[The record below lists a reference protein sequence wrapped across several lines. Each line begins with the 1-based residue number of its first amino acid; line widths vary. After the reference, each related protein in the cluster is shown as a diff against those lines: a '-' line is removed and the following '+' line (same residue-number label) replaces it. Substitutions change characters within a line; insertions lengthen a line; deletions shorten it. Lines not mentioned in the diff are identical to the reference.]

1 MKRKLVSFCLIAA
14 LLISLLPVHM
24 ASAAAAPK
32 AEPTEISEDAANRN
46 FAGADN
52 RPYPMTPDDVVGSHF
67 SIAADATFVG
77 VGCPSWSNNI
87 GNLTVSLYA
96 FNKDYN
102 TSVSAAPIATHE
114 FVDYEDNAFLGF
126 SFTESD
132 PLKAGEYV
140 VQISDAVPDEA
151 TGGVGVWVQQ
161 EFAGQVFYEDGERN
175 AELSLR
181 MSVVFINE
189 PETPYG
195 TLTGES
201 AEGGEGGDIN
211 YTPYLDAILKFSDED
226 AEFYYTMDNAMYIDS
241 LEITDEG
248 YLAVEVIPGNDPQF
262 YLEIPSWI
270 DGPSREDY
278 PVMLIRMKQ
287 TAGNILNGEIFFST
301 TEFAGPTAGGNVVVN
316 YEKTNDWQNVI
327 VNFKSNKNFQ
337 GMLQRMR
344 FDIIGE
350 TTEDCSYL
358 IDYILFFESVDAAK
372 AFKHEDLETI
382 LSSRPTPEPA
392 TPTPEP
398 TPTPT
403 AKPTTAP
410 TQTQAA
416 QTAAPTSDNTQ
427 TEEGGLSSTEIIIIV
442 VCAVLVVA
450 AAVII
455 TVILRKKKKNAK

>member
-24 ASAAAAPK
+24 ANAAAAPK
-32 AEPTEISEDAANRN
+32 AEPTEISEDDANRN
-46 FAGADN
+46 FAGTDN
-52 RPYPMTPDDVVGSHF
+52 RPYPMAPDDVVGSHF

-77 VGCPSWSNNI
+77 VGCPSWSDNM

-96 FNKDYN
+96 FNKDYK
-102 TSVSAAPIATHE
+102 TSVSADPIARHE

-126 SFTESD
+126 SFSESD

-140 VQISDAVPDEA
+140 VEISDSVPDDGD
-151 TGGVGVWVQQ
+151 GGVGVWVQQ
-161 EFAGQVFYEDGERN
+161 EFPGQIFYEDGERN
-175 AELSLR
+175 EELSLR

-195 TLTGES
+195 KLTAEDKSEGE
-201 AEGGEGGDIN
+201 AGEIN

-226 AEFYYTMDNAMYIDS
+226 AEFYFTMDNAMYIDS
-241 LEITDEG
+241 LEITEEG

-270 DGPSREDY
+270 EGPSREDY

-287 TAGNILNGEIFFST
+287 TAGDIKNGEIFFST
-301 TEFAGPTAGGNVVVN
+301 TEFPGPTAGGNVVVN
-316 YEKTNDWQNVI
+316 YENTNDWQNVI

-337 GMLQRMR
+337 GTLQRMR

-350 TTEDCSYL
+350 TDVDCSYL

-382 LSSRPTPEPA
+382 LASKPTPEPA

-427 TEEGGLSSTEIIIIV
+427 AEEGGMSTTTIIIIAACAAV
-442 VCAVLVVA
+442 VIA

-455 TVILRKKKKNAK
+455 TVILRKKKGSK